1 MWWASAEPLD
11 ELKNKVGRCP
21 FQSSHSS
28 LGWPQTNAQ
37 GGGGGGGVCG
47 GLSLQRP
54 RAHYQGMLGP
64 PQCQKPCLRA
74 VTYFLLLVA
83 ASTLDVYGV

>member
-1 MWWASAEPLD
+1 MPISEQ
-11 ELKNKVGRCP
+11 P
-21 FQSSHSS
+21 FQPG
-28 LGWPQTNAQ
+28 LATDKAQ

-47 GLSLQRP
+47 VLSLQRS
-54 RAHYQGMLGP
+54 RAHHQGMLGP